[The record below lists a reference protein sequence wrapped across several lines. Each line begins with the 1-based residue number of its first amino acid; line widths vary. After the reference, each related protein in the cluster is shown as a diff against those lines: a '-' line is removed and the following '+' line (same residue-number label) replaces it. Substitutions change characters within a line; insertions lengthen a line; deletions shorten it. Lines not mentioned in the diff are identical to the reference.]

1 MAANAGAEQGLS
13 KLSLTYVEPHVF
25 VTDFGRSL
33 AFYTDVLGFKVAFTY
48 GEPPFFGQVV
58 RDAAVLNLRFV
69 DNPILDRSNDRD
81 LLSATIGVSDAS
93 MLFLEFQARG
103 APFHQILRRQPWHDA
118 GQGDFIVEDPDGNLI
133 DFGGPTD

>member
-25 VTDFGRSL
+25 VTDFERSL
-33 AFYTDVLGFKVAFTY
+33 AFYTKVLGFKVAFTY

-58 RDAAVLNLRFV
+58 REAAVLNLRFV
-69 DNPILDRSNDRD
+69 HHPVLDRSHDQD
-81 LLSATIGVSDAS
+81 LLSASIGVSNARV
-93 MLFLEFQARG
+93 LFLEFQAGG
-103 APFHQILRRQPWHDA
+103 AAFHQTLLRRPWHEA

-133 DFGGPTD
+133 DFDGPTD